1 VSQDF
6 EQTNAGLGRNLI
18 VRRFGEAAARAA
30 AAGVDALDINGHTGH
45 LIDQF
50 MSPVWNCRTDGY
62 GGREPL
68 PLRHRGHPGRQGRRP
83 GLPVSFR
90 LSVDHRF
97 PGGRTAE
104 DSREIALVLERAG
117 LDLMMADDGSYE
129 AMNYVFPPCYL
140 GDACIVSA
148 AKALKEVL
156 TIPVMEVGNLT
167 SENAEAVLSARVSQ
181 VGPVCLRVPRR
192 AAVRPLSCATAT
204 RHGMAARA

>member
-30 AAGVDALDINGHTGH
+30 AAGVDALDIHGHTGY

-50 MSPVWNCRTDGY
+50 MSPVWNRRTDGY

-68 PLRHRGHPGRQGRRP
+68 PLRRRGHPGRQGRRP

-104 DSREIALVLERAG
+104 DSREIALVL
-117 LDLMMADDGSYE
+117 DLMMADDGSYE
-129 AMNYVFPPCYL
+129 AMDYVFPPYYL
-140 GDACIVSA
+140 GDACMVSA

-167 SENAEAVLSARVSQ
+167 PENAEAVLVAGLRSVGVAGCRDRRRAPRVGYGTSNPSAR
-181 VGPVCLRVPRR
+181 
-192 AAVRPLSCATAT
+192 
-204 RHGMAARA
+204 